1 MTLDQPL
8 RRIQTFVRRSSPL
21 TSSQRQGMEEYAELF
36 RILPGTCL
44 DSITLFNNNH
54 PLTVEIGFGMGQ
66 SLVAMAASAPERNF
80 LGIEVHEPGLAQ
92 IFFDAGERQLAN
104 LKILEGDALEL
115 LSSYAPA
122 GSVDRFQLYFP
133 DPWPKKR
140 HHKRRLV
147 SAENAELIRRKLRI
161 GGIFHMATDWEDYAH
176 WMLEVMS
183 SAQGYRNLAGEGQ
196 FHPRPDYRPLTK
208 FEQRGLRDGHG
219 IWDLLFETTSP
230 LPNSHPTLIRR

>member
-1 MTLDQPL
+1 MTPDQPL

-21 TSSQRQGMEEYAELF
+21 THSQHLGLDEYAGIY
-36 RILPGTCL
+36 RILPGTRL
-44 DSITLFNNNH
+44 DSPTLFNNTH

-66 SLVAMAASAPERNF
+66 SLVAMAAADPERNF

-92 IFFDAGERQLAN
+92 IFFDAGAGHLTN
-104 LKILEGDALEL
+104 LKIMEGDALEL
-115 LSSYAPA
+115 LSSYAPE
-122 GSVDRFQLYFP
+122 GSIDRVQLYFP

-147 SAENAELIRRKLRI
+147 NADNAELIHRKLRV
-161 GGIFHMATDWEDYAH
+161 GGIFHMATDWEPYAH

-183 SAQGYRNLAGEGQ
+183 SAQGYRNLAGKGQ
-196 FHPRPDYRPLTK
+196 FHPRPAYRPLTK

-219 IWDLLFETTSP
+219 IWDLLFESTP
-230 LPNSHPTLIRR
+230 A